1 MTSNAHSGVT
11 AGANGGGTE
20 PQRDAAD
27 QGDATEQRDATV
39 HRDAPEQDDAT
50 KPQRTPAVRVLRWS
64 LPLVIFVVLLGFLF
78 VGLFRD
84 PREVP
89 SPLIG
94 KPAPQFSL
102 AQLHQPERTLTNG
115 DMRGQV
121 WLLNVWASWC
131 VSCRVEH
138 PLLVDLSKANVV
150 PVIGLAYKDKPAD
163 GLAWLQA
170 NGDPYRLSIVDLD
183 GRVGIDF
190 GVYGVPETFVID
202 KAGVIR
208 YKQIGPL
215 TADALKQTIL
225 PLVRELQRS

>member
-1 MTSNAHSGVT
+1 VASSRFPIVDIDW
-11 AGANGGGTE
+11 
-20 PQRDAAD
+20 RC
-27 QGDATEQRDATV
+27 ATELPQWSRERRHEGDLAMNAT
-39 HRDAPEQDDAT
+39 
-50 KPQRTPAVRVLRWS
+50 LRRS
-64 LPLVIFVVLLGFLF
+64 LPLAIFLVVLAFLF

-89 SPLIG
+89 SPLID
-94 KPAPQFSL
+94 KPAPAFSL
-102 AQLHQPERTLTNG
+102 TRLHEPELRLTNV
-115 DMRGQV
+115 DMQGQV

-138 PLLVDLSKANVV
+138 PLLLDLAKANVV
-150 PVIGLAYKDKPAD
+150 PVIGLAYKDQPSD
-163 GLAWLQA
+163 GLKWLA
-170 NGDPYRLSIVDLD
+170 SNGDPYKMSIVDLD

-225 PLVRELQRS
+225 PLVRKLQQS

>member
-1 MTSNAHSGVT
+1 MAVT
-11 AGANGGGTE
+11 
-20 PQRDAAD
+20 
-27 QGDATEQRDATV
+27 
-39 HRDAPEQDDAT
+39 
-50 KPQRTPAVRVLRWS
+50 KVLRWS
-64 LPLVIFVVLLGFLF
+64 LPLAIFAVVLAFLF

-94 KPAPQFSL
+94 KPAPEFSL
-102 AQLHQPERTLTNG
+102 ARLHRPETRLTNQ

-138 PLLVDLSKANVV
+138 PLLLDLAKANVV
-150 PVIGLAYKDKPAD
+150 PVIGLAYKDKPTD
-163 GLAWLQA
+163 GLTWLTS
-170 NGDPYRLSIVDLD
+170 NGDPYKMSIVDLD

-202 KAGVIR
+202 KSGVIR

-215 TADALKQTIL
+215 TEDALKQTIL

>member
-1 MTSNAHSGVT
+1 MS
-11 AGANGGGTE
+11 ANT
-20 PQRDAAD
+20 RS
-27 QGDATEQRDATV
+27 
-39 HRDAPEQDDAT
+39 
-50 KPQRTPAVRVLRWS
+50 LRWS
-64 LPLVIFVVLLGFLF
+64 LPLAIFVVVLVFLF
-78 VGLFRD
+78 LGLFRD

-102 AQLHQPERTLTNG
+102 AQLREPGRTLTPA
-115 DMRGQV
+115 DMRGKV

-138 PLLVDLSKANVV
+138 PLLVELARTNIV
-150 PVIGLAYKDKPAD
+150 PVIGLAYKDNPDD
-163 GLAWLQA
+163 GLAWLA
-170 NGDPYRLSIVDLD
+170 SNGDPYTLSIVDRD

-202 KAGVIR
+202 KDGIIR

-215 TADALKQTIL
+215 TAEALKQTIL
-225 PLVRELQRS
+225 PLVRGLQQS

>member
-1 MTSNAHSGVT
+1 M
-11 AGANGGGTE
+11 
-20 PQRDAAD
+20 
-27 QGDATEQRDATV
+27 
-39 HRDAPEQDDAT
+39 
-50 KPQRTPAVRVLRWS
+50 KVLRWS
-64 LPLVIFVVLLGFLF
+64 LPLAVFAVIVAFLF

-94 KPAPQFSL
+94 KPAPAFSL
-102 AQLHQPERTLTNG
+102 VKLHKPGERLTNA

-138 PLLVDLSKANVV
+138 PLLVDLSRANIV

-163 GLAWLQA
+163 GLAWLA
-170 NGDPYRLSIVDLD
+170 SNGDPYRMSIVDRD

-202 KAGVIR
+202 KQGIIR

-215 TADALKQTIL
+215 TVDALDKTIL
-225 PLVRELQRS
+225 PLVRQLQRS

>member
-1 MTSNAHSGVT
+1 M
-11 AGANGGGTE
+11 
-20 PQRDAAD
+20 
-27 QGDATEQRDATV
+27 AT
-39 HRDAPEQDDAT
+39 PM
-50 KPQRTPAVRVLRWS
+50 KVLRWS
-64 LPLVIFVVLLGFLF
+64 LPLAIFVVVLAFLF
-78 VGLFRD
+78 VGLFHD

-94 KPAPQFSL
+94 KPAPSFSL
-102 AQLHQPERTLTNG
+102 MELHRPDRKLTTT

-121 WLLNVWASWC
+121 WMLNVWASWC

-138 PLLVDLSKANVV
+138 PLLVDLARQNIV

-163 GLAWLQA
+163 GLAWLA
-170 NGDPYRLSIVDLD
+170 SNGDPYKLSIVDQD

-202 KAGVIR
+202 KMGIIR

-215 TADALKQTIL
+215 TAEALKQTIL
-225 PLVRELQRS
+225 PLVRELQQSPA